1 MKSVYVRNYLV
12 FISLVILFAGW
23 LVFTIVKQ
31 LNSVQDSKQW
41 ITHTYDTISLD
52 LGLIARING
61 LLAAQ
66 RAYLITENSF
76 FLDKYDEHRAR
87 IKEIEGLILANV
99 QNDPVQLERTVEI
112 GKNLAQL
119 LDLVDRHVTENTQPT
134 RGELLQDVEKIET
147 LRSTISDLNREFLA
161 LERSYLEK
169 RGREIDKTN
178 ETFLL
183 IFLIGG
189 ASFALIL
196 LFFNSYILK
205 SQLARLSAM
214 NQLERTKERLDL
226 AFEGMNDGIFDWD
239 IRNNNLF
246 VSQRYRRML
255 GYNRNTIIPTIEFMS
270 GLIHQDDRDPY
281 WKIVDDYLNGEL
293 PELSIVIRMQH
304 KQGHYIW
311 INMRGKAQFDE
322 NGKAVRLAGSVRDI
336 TETREIEASLIE
348 ATQKAEKANEAKSEF
363 LAHMSHEIR
372 TPLTAIAGIAE
383 ILEKQS
389 SNLDKM
395 QKKMIAT
402 LLKSTSS
409 LKDLINDVLDFS
421 KIEAGEVVIESEDFN
436 LVDMLKETEDLMVA
450 KAHEKSLNF
459 SVDYSALKQHIV
471 NGDEGHIRQILI
483 NLIGNAIK
491 FTDEGS
497 VLLTARTVNAKG
509 KTKLIFDVE
518 DTGMG
523 ISKKDQKTIFS
534 RFKQGDST
542 ISRKYGGTGLG
553 LPISKSLAELMG
565 GTLRVKS
572 QPGKGAIFT
581 LSLLTNENSNGDVGV
596 SHDKSSKVANDVK
609 NKFSNKNYKALI
621 VEDYAGNVVVVG
633 HMLKSINVNFDHA
646 ENGKKA
652 LEMFNKNEYDFIL
665 MDIQM
670 PEMDGIQATISIR
683 ELEEKGK
690 LERNTPI
697 MGMTAHAMTTEKD
710 KCFNVGMDEFITKPL
725 NENEFYQKIGRLVDK
740 EKTA

>member
-572 QPGKGAIFT
+572 QPGKGSIFT

-683 ELEEKGK
+683 ELEEQGK
-690 LERNTPI
+690 LERKTPI
-697 MGMTAHAMTTEKD
+697 MGMTAHAMTTEKE

>member
-1 MKSVYVRNYLV
+1 YVRNYLV
-12 FISLVILFAGW
+12 FISLVILFVGW

-66 RAYLITENSF
+66 RAYLITENKF
-76 FLDKYDEHRAR
+76 FLEKYDEHRAR

-99 QNDPVQLERTVEI
+99 QSDPVQLERTIEI
-112 GKNLAQL
+112 GKNLSQL
-119 LDLVDRHVTENTQPT
+119 LDLVDRHIIETAEST
-134 RGELLQDVEKIET
+134 RNELLLDVEEIET
-147 LRSTISDLNREFLA
+147 LRSTISDLNREFLE
-161 LERSYLEK
+161 LERNNLER
-169 RGREIDKTN
+169 RGLEIDKTN

-239 IRNNNLF
+239 ISNNNLF
-246 VSQRYRRML
+246 ISQRYRRML
-255 GYNRNTIIPTIEFMS
+255 GYNSSNIIPTIEFMS
-270 GLIHQDDRDPY
+270 SLIHPDDRDTH
-281 WKIVDDYLNGEL
+281 WKIVDDYLAGL
-293 PELSIVIRMQH
+293 SSELSTVLRMQH
-304 KQGHYIW
+304 KEGHYIW
-311 INMRGKAQFDE
+311 VNVRGKAQFDE

-336 TETREIEASLIE
+336 TEMREIEASLID

-421 KIEAGEVVIESEDFN
+421 KIEAGEIVIESEDFN
-436 LVDMLKETEDLMVA
+436 LVDMLKDTEDLMVA
-450 KAHEKSLNF
+450 KAHEKDLAF
-459 SVDYSALKQHIV
+459 SVDYSALKQHMV
-471 NGDEGHIRQILI
+471 KGDEGHIRQILI
-483 NLIGNAIK
+483 NLLGNAIK
-491 FTDEGS
+491 FTSEGS
-497 VLLTARTVNAKG
+497 VLLIVRTVSTKG
-509 KTKLIFDVE
+509 RTKLIFEVE

-553 LPISKSLAELMG
+553 LPISRSLAELMG
-565 GTLRVKS
+565 GTLHVSS
-572 QPGKGAIFT
+572 QPGKGSTFT
-581 LSLLTNENSNGDVGV
+581 LSLYVDENSDGDFGV
-596 SHDKSSKVANDVK
+596 SHANGNKAAEGIKDKFTD
-609 NKFSNKNYKALI
+609 KNYKALI

-633 HMLKSINVNFDHA
+633 HMLKSININFDHA

-652 LEMFNKNEYDFIL
+652 LEMFNKKNYDFIL

-670 PEMDGIQATISIR
+670 PEMDGIQATISMR
-683 ELEEKGK
+683 DLEEKEELVK
-690 LERNTPI
+690 TPI
-697 MGMTAHAMTTEKD
+697 MGMTAHAMTTEKE
-710 KCFNVGMDEFITKPL
+710 KCFHVGMDEFITKPI

>member
-1 MKSVYVRNYLV
+1 MKSIYVRNYLV
-12 FISLVILFAGW
+12 FISLVILFVGW

-66 RAYLITENSF
+66 RAYLITENKF
-76 FLDKYDEHRAR
+76 FLEKYDEHRAR

-99 QNDPVQLERTVEI
+99 QSDPVQLERTIEI
-112 GKNLAQL
+112 GKNLSQL
-119 LDLVDRHVTENTQPT
+119 LDLVDRHIIETAEST
-134 RGELLQDVEKIET
+134 RNELLLDVEEIET
-147 LRSTISDLNREFLA
+147 LRSTISDLNREFLE
-161 LERSYLEK
+161 LERNNLER
-169 RGREIDKTN
+169 RGLEIDKTN

-239 IRNNNLF
+239 ISNNNLF
-246 VSQRYRRML
+246 ISQRYRRML
-255 GYNRNTIIPTIEFMS
+255 GYNSSNIIPTIEFMS
-270 GLIHQDDRDPY
+270 SLIHPDDRDTH
-281 WKIVDDYLNGEL
+281 WKIVDDYLAGL
-293 PELSIVIRMQH
+293 SSELSTVLRMQH
-304 KQGHYIW
+304 KEGHYIW
-311 INMRGKAQFDE
+311 VNVRGKAQFDE

-336 TETREIEASLIE
+336 TEMREIEASLID

-421 KIEAGEVVIESEDFN
+421 KIEAGEIVIESEDFN
-436 LVDMLKETEDLMVA
+436 LVDMLKDTEDLMVA
-450 KAHEKSLNF
+450 KAHEKDLAF
-459 SVDYSALKQHIV
+459 SVDYSALKQHMV
-471 NGDEGHIRQILI
+471 KGDEGHIRQILI
-483 NLIGNAIK
+483 NLLGNAIK
-491 FTDEGS
+491 FTSEGS
-497 VLLTARTVNAKG
+497 VLLIVRTVSTKG
-509 KTKLIFDVE
+509 RTKLIFEVE

-553 LPISKSLAELMG
+553 LPISRSLAELMG
-565 GTLRVKS
+565 GTLHVSS
-572 QPGKGAIFT
+572 QPGKGSTFT
-581 LSLLTNENSNGDVGV
+581 LSLYVDENSDGDFGV
-596 SHDKSSKVANDVK
+596 SHANGNKAAEGIKDKFTD
-609 NKFSNKNYKALI
+609 KNYKALI

-633 HMLKSINVNFDHA
+633 HMLKSININFDHA

-652 LEMFNKNEYDFIL
+652 LEMFNKKNYDFIL

-670 PEMDGIQATISIR
+670 PEMDGIQATISMR
-683 ELEEKGK
+683 DLEEKEELVK
-690 LERNTPI
+690 TPI
-697 MGMTAHAMTTEKD
+697 MGMTAHAMTTEKE
-710 KCFNVGMDEFITKPL
+710 KCFHVGMDEFITKPI